1 MHNKIARRFV
11 SVLTGAA
18 LLVGGQ
24 MVTAESFS
32 GAYLAAVQA
41 DIRNDYVAS
50 SRYYSEALQR
60 DPQNV
65 LLLQSTMVAHIAAGN
80 VDAAVTVARAM
91 QHAEPD
97 NQIIGL
103 VLLADAL
110 SANDFEAAKDVV
122 ATEGYDLNP
131 LLADLSKG
139 WIELGLGNADAASAQ
154 FEAMQSNDALQIYGQ
169 YHNALSLAL
178 LGNFADARI
187 AMEDGPDGP
196 LHLSRTAI
204 VAHVAILSELDA
216 NEAAIAVIDDALSG
230 GFSDIELEA
239 MRTRLQAG
247 EKISFSTVSGP
258 ADGIADAFIVLASA
272 LNRENAERFGLLYAR
287 LAVHIRPDFDEAILT
302 AGDILVTQQQL
313 DLAIKTYNTVSA
325 ESPWFNSAEIGRA
338 NALNASERTDA
349 AIEVL
354 ENLAKQNP
362 GDLGI
367 QTSLADTL
375 RGSERFEEAAVVYD
389 RAIALLGEENSNH
402 WVLYY
407 SRGISFERTDQW
419 EKAEADFRHALE
431 LQPDQALVLN
441 YLGYSLV
448 ELGQNLEE
456 AQEMIEKAVAARP
469 NDGFITDSLGWV
481 LYRVGKFEEAVP
493 YMERAVELTPIDPI
507 LNDHLGDVL
516 WKVGRLR
523 EAEFQW
529 KRALSFEP
537 EEEDADRIRRK
548 LEVGLDVV
556 LEEEADE
563 LSQGAAN
570 LQDG

>member
-1 MHNKIARRFV
+1 MPNKIARRLV

-18 LLVGGQ
+18 LLAGSQ
-24 MVTAESFS
+24 MAFAESFS

-50 SRYYSEALQR
+50 SQYYSEALQR
-60 DPQNV
+60 DPQNP
-65 LLLQSTMVAHIAAGN
+65 LLLQSAMVAHVAAGN
-80 VDAAVTVARAM
+80 IDAAVAVARAM
-91 QHAEPD
+91 QQTEPD

-110 SANDFEAAKDVV
+110 SASDFATAKEIL
-122 ATEGYDLNP
+122 ASEGYALNP
-131 LLADLSKG
+131 LLADLAKG
-139 WIELGLGNADAASAQ
+139 WVEIGLGNPDAANAQ
-154 FEAMQSNDALQIYGQ
+154 FEAMQSNDALQVYGQ
-169 YHNALSLAL
+169 YHKALSLAL

-204 VAHVAILSELDA
+204 VAHVSILSELGA
-216 NEAAIAVIDDALSG
+216 NEAAIAVINDALSG
-230 GFSDIELEA
+230 GFADKELED
-239 MRTRLQAG
+239 MRARLKDG
-247 EKISFSTVSGP
+247 ETVPFTTIAGP
-258 ADGIADAFIVLASA
+258 ADGIADTFVVLASA
-272 LNRENAERFGLLYAR
+272 LSRENAERFALLYAR
-287 LAVHIRPDFDEAILT
+287 LAVHIRPDFDEAILM
-302 AGDILVTQQQL
+302 AGDILAAQQQL

-325 ESPWFNSAEIGRA
+325 DSTWFTSAEIGRA

-362 GDLGI
+362 NDIGI
-367 QTSLADTL
+367 HTSLADTL
-375 RGSERFEEAAVVYD
+375 RGSERFEEAANVYD
-389 RAIALLGEENSNH
+389 RAIGLLTEENPNH
-402 WVLYY
+402 WVLFY

-419 EKAEADFRHALE
+419 EKADADFRHALE

-456 AQEMIEKAVAARP
+456 AQAMIEKAVAARP
-469 NDGFITDSLGWV
+469 DDGYITDSLGWV

-493 YMERAVELTPIDPI
+493 YMERAVELMPVDPI
-507 LNDHLGDVL
+507 INDHLGDVL

-529 KRALSFEP
+529 KRALSFDP
-537 EEEDADRIRRK
+537 EEEDAERIRLK
-548 LEVGLDVV
+548 LEVGLDEV
-556 LEEEADE
+556 LEQETGN
-563 LSQGAAN
+563 LSQGTAN